1 MRNSLRIG
9 RPQPENDQG
18 SKASLCRSSL
28 VRRVYDAVMKPIGY
42 LRLLSF
48 LVLALFVFQGCTSLN
63 PLCGSARP
71 SPTIGSLSPS
81 TVTFTEVQQG
91 FLLAVN
97 GSHFVSS
104 SVVVVNGTTLS
115 TLATSSQQVQATIT
129 TAVISASGNRKREGQ
144 YSERE
149 LGDLG
154 CTSGGTSQAL
164 VLTIT

>member
-18 SKASLCRSSL
+18 SKASLCRSS
-28 VRRVYDAVMKPIGY
+28 VVRRRVYDAVMKPIGDY
-42 LRLLSF
+42 LRP
-48 LVLALFVFQGCTSLN
+48 LFMLQGGNTLN
-63 PLCGSARP
+63 PFCGSARP

-91 FLLAVN
+91 FLLTVN

-104 SVVVVNGTTLS
+104 SVVVANGTTLS
-115 TLATSSQQVQATIT
+115 TLATSSQQLQATIT
-129 TAVISASGNRKREGQ
+129 TAVISAAGTASVKVNTPSGN
-144 YSERE
+144 SS
-149 LGDLG
+149 DLG
-154 CTSGGTSQAL
+154 CTSGGTSKAL